1 MSEAARIETFEEF
14 WPFYVGEH
22 LHPVNRALHYVG
34 TSILFGSVAA
44 AAVTLNP
51 AWLLAA
57 PLGYGPAWIGH
68 FFIEGN
74 RPATFKHPAWS
85 LRADLKMFGLAV
97 RGKMGAE
104 IERICGAGETAD
116 AGSVAEANGAQAA
129 HA

>member
-1 MSEAARIETFEEF
+1 MSEDARIQTFEEF

-22 LHPVNRALHYVG
+22 QHPLNRALHYVG
-34 TSILFGSVAA
+34 TSILAGSVVT

-57 PLGYGPAWIGH
+57 PLGYAPAWIGH

-74 RPATFKHPAWS
+74 KPATFKHPVWS
-85 LRADLKMFGLAV
+85 LRADFKMVALAL
-97 RGKMGAE
+97 RGKMAAE
-104 IERICGAGETAD
+104 VERICGTEAAP
-116 AGSVAEANGAQAA
+116 AEAATETNGAHAA